1 MAVTGCDGR
10 FTVANAWSILR
21 EICVAVGLDDRDAEV
36 IKIAANAVF
45 RLPRARLVIRISGSQ
60 AMAHRAH
67 KVVQVARWMA
77 RHEVPAVRLA
87 PGLPA
92 PLLLGSVVATLWIDA
107 QAEPRPAEP
116 PGRHVQENQPLP
128 GARGPTAHAATTR
141 GSAARG
147 ATARGS
153 TALGSTAHVSTSR
166 ASTAGERVVHSGP
179 PTVSDLAAAL
189 QRIHALPLPDAALP
203 HWDPL
208 DDVRRRLADAE
219 GLADPDFAFLRRMA
233 DRLEVALER
242 VTYDLPAGILHGD
255 AHLGNLIRCH
265 DGRVIVCDFDSTC
278 YGPTEWDLIPVAVG
292 RLRFGYPPEQ
302 HAVLASEY
310 GFDVTRWSG
319 FEVLRALRELKLVT
333 SVVPILASNPRVAAQ
348 FAIRLAS
355 LRYADESVRW
365 LPYS

>member
-21 EICVAVGLDDRDAEV
+21 EMCAAVGLDDRDAEV
-36 IKIAANAVF
+36 IKITANAVF
-45 RLPRARLVIRISGSQ
+45 RLPRARLVIRICGSQ

-67 KVVQVARWMA
+67 KVVQVARWLA

-107 QAEPRPAEP
+107 QAEPRLVEP
-116 PGRHVQENQPLP
+116 PGRHFQENQPLL
-128 GARGPTAHAATTR
+128 GVRGPTTHAATTR
-141 GSAARG
+141 GSTALG
-147 ATARGS
+147 AS
-153 TALGSTAHVSTSR
+153 ALGSTAHVSASR
-166 ASTAGERVVHSGP
+166 ASTTGERVVNGDP
-179 PTVSDLAAAL
+179 PAASDLAVVL
-189 QRIHALPLPDAALP
+189 QRIHALPQPDTALP
-203 HWDPL
+203 PWDPL

-219 GLADPDFAFLRRMA
+219 GLTDADLAFLRRMA
-233 DRLEVALER
+233 DRLQAALEG
-242 VTYDLPAGILHGD
+242 VTYDLPAGIVHGD

-265 DGRVIVCDFDSTC
+265 DGRVVMCDFDSAC

-292 RLRFGYPPEQ
+292 QLRFGYPPEQ

-348 FAIRLAS
+348 FAVRLAS